1 MRVRASP
8 APRSTST
15 AAPRPTSRHVR
26 PSRSTAVSPQGK
38 ALPVSHLGNLDQW
51 FEDRSAIVTGGAGGM
66 GRATALAFAAAG
78 SKVTV
83 ADVAEEGGRETV
95 ALIEAAGGTA
105 QFVRADV
112 SQDADVKAM
121 VEAAVNAH
129 GGLDFAVNAAAIE
142 FEVDYLADLAES
154 DWDRMIAVNLKS
166 VFLSMKHEI
175 NAMLVTGREGAAIV
189 NIASTNSYRPQPHQS
204 AYTASKFGVLGV
216 TKSAAVDYGP
226 RGIRINAICPG
237 SIDTPMLRGAI
248 EKRGRDPQE
257 VADRLS
263 LIGRFGTVD
272 EIAAAALW
280 LCSGASSFT
289 MGHALAVDGGYLA
302 R

>member
-1 MRVRASP
+1 
-8 APRSTST
+8 
-15 AAPRPTSRHVR
+15 
-26 PSRSTAVSPQGK
+26 
-38 ALPVSHLGNLDQW
+38 
-51 FEDRSAIVTGGAGGM
+51 M
-66 GRATALAFAAAG
+66 GRATAIAFAAAG
-78 SKVTV
+78 SRVIV
-83 ADVAEEGGRETV
+83 ADVAD
-95 ALIEAAGGTA
+95 AAGEETA
-105 QFVRADV
+105 RLIREAGGQAEYIHTNVAD
-112 SQDADVKAM
+112 DADVRAM
-121 VEAAVNAH
+121 VDLAVSSY

-154 DWDRMIAVNLKS
+154 DWDRMIDVNLKS
-166 VFLSMKHEI
+166 VFLCMKHEI
-175 NAMLVTGREGAAIV
+175 NAMLGTDREGSSIV

-216 TKSAAVDYGP
+216 TKSAAVDYAP

-237 SIDTPMLRGAI
+237 SIDTPMLRGAM

-257 VADRLS
+257 VANRLS

-280 LCSGASSFT
+280 LCSGAAGFT
-289 MGHALAVDGGYLA
+289 IGHALAVDGGYLS